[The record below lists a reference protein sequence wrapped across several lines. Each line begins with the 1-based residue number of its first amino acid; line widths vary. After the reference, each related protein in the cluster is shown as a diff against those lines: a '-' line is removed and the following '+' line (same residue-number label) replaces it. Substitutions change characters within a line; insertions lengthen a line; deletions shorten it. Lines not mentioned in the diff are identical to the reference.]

1 MVAPDPLLYLTY
13 MLDNIERIRLWTDG
27 LTFDAYRANLMLRD
41 AVERCL
47 ERISE
52 ASRRLP
58 EDLKASQPQIPWCK
72 VADIGNVLRR
82 EYDDV
87 ADMEVW
93 RIVVGDLKAPGSAV
107 QAMIDKL

>member
-1 MVAPDPLLYLTY
+1 MAALDSQLYLTQ
-13 MLDNIERIRLWTDG
+13 MLDNIERICLWTSG
-27 LTFDAYRANLMLRD
+27 HTLETYRANLMLRD

-58 EDLKASQPQIPWCK
+58 QEVKATQPHIPWRK
-72 VADIGNVLRR
+72 VADIGNVLRH

-87 ADMEVW
+87 ADAEVW
-93 RIVVGDLKAPGSAV
+93 RIVVDDLSTMRSAV
-107 QAMIDKL
+107 QSMIDES

>member
-1 MVAPDPLLYLTY
+1 MVKSDSHVHLSH
-13 MLDNIERIRLWTDG
+13 MIENIERIRDWTRG
-27 LTFDAYRANLMLRD
+27 LTIDGYRGNTMLRD

-58 EDLKASQPQIPWCK
+58 DSLKASQPQIPWRK
-72 VADIGNVLRR
+72 VADIGNVLRH

-87 ADMEVW
+87 ADSEVW
-93 RIVVGDLKAPGSAV
+93 RIVVTDLDALHAATKAMAELS
-107 QAMIDKL
+107 

>member
-1 MVAPDPLLYLTY
+1 MAAPDSQLYLVQ
-13 MLDNIERIRLWTDG
+13 MLDNIERIRLWTNG
-27 LTFDAYRANLMLRD
+27 HTLETYRANLMLRD

-58 EDLKASQPQIPWCK
+58 QEARASQPHIPWRK
-72 VADIGNVLRR
+72 VADIGNVLRH

-87 ADMEVW
+87 ADAEVW
-93 RIVVGDLKAPGSAV
+93 RIVVDDLSALKSAV
-107 QAMIDKL
+107 QSMLDKS

>member
-1 MVAPDPLLYLTY
+1 MAPKDSLLYLAH
-13 MLDNIERIRLWTDG
+13 MFDNIERIRLWTNG
-27 LTFDAYRANLMLRD
+27 HTLETYRANLMMRD

-58 EDLKASQPQIPWCK
+58 LEVKATQPHIPWRK
-72 VADIGNVLRR
+72 VADIGNVLRH

-87 ADMEVW
+87 ADTEVW
-93 RIVVGDLKAPGSAV
+93 RIIVDDLPALRNAV
-107 QAMIDKL
+107 RSMIDRP

>member
-1 MVAPDPLLYLTY
+1 
-13 MLDNIERIRLWTDG
+13 
-27 LTFDAYRANLMLRD
+27 MLRD

-58 EDLKASQPQIPWCK
+58 QEVKATQPHIPWRK
-72 VADIGNVLRR
+72 VADIGNVLRH

-87 ADMEVW
+87 ADAEVW
-93 RIVVGDLKAPGSAV
+93 RIVVDDLSTMRSAV
-107 QAMIDKL
+107 QSMIDES

>member
-1 MVAPDPLLYLTY
+1 MAPPDSLLHLTH
-13 MLDNIERIRLWTDG
+13 MLDNIERIRRWTEG
-27 LTFDAYRANLMLRD
+27 LTIEAYRANPMLRD

-58 EDLKASQPQIPWCK
+58 DEAKASQPKIPWRK
-72 VADIGNVLRR
+72 VADIGNVLRH

-87 ADMEVW
+87 ADTEVW
-93 RIVVGDLKAPGSAV
+93 RIVVDDLRTLRDAV
-107 QAMIDKL
+107 QAMIGTL

>member
-1 MVAPDPLLYLTY
+1 MAAWDSLLYLRH
-13 MLDNIERIRLWTDG
+13 MLDNIERIRRWTDG
-27 LTFDAYRANLMLRD
+27 LTIEAYCAHPMLRD

-58 EDLKASQPQIPWCK
+58 EEAKASQPQIPWRK
-72 VADIGNVLRR
+72 VADIGNVLRH

-87 ADMEVW
+87 ADTEVW
-93 RIVVGDLKAPGSAV
+93 RIVIDDLTTLRNAV
-107 QAMIDKL
+107 QAMISAL

>member
-1 MVAPDPLLYLTY
+1 MVSHDSQLYLAQ
-13 MLDNIERIRLWTDG
+13 MLDNIERIRLWTSG
-27 LTFDAYRANLMLRD
+27 HTLETYRANLMLRD

-58 EDLKASQPQIPWCK
+58 EEVRATQPHIPWRK
-72 VADIGNVLRR
+72 VADVGNVLRH

-87 ADMEVW
+87 ADAEVW
-93 RIVVGDLKAPGSAV
+93 RIVVDNLSTLRSAI
-107 QAMIDKL
+107 QSMIDES

>member
-1 MVAPDPLLYLTY
+1 MAGNDPPLHLAQ
-13 MLDNIERIRLWTDG
+13 MLENVERILGWTDG
-27 LTFDAYRANLMLRD
+27 LTLEEYLSDRMLRD

-58 EDLKASQPQIPWCK
+58 EPLKAAQPQIPWRK
-72 VADIGNVLRR
+72 VADIGNVLRH

-87 ADMEVW
+87 VDTEVW
-93 RIVVGDLKAPGSAV
+93 RIVVDELHTLQAAV
-107 QAMIDKL
+107 LAMMRTR

>member
-1 MVAPDPLLYLTY
+1 MAVPNALLHLTH
-13 MLDNIERIRLWTDG
+13 MLDNIERVRAWTSG
-27 LTFDAYRANLMLRD
+27 LTIDGYRSNLMLRD

-58 EDLKASQPQIPWCK
+58 NEMKASQPQIAWRK
-72 VADIGNVLRR
+72 VADIGNVLRH

-87 ADMEVW
+87 ADTEVW
-93 RIVVGDLKAPGSAV
+93 RIVIDDFDALHKAVVSMIRAV
-107 QAMIDKL
+107 

>member
-1 MVAPDPLLYLTY
+1 MAAPDSLLYLRH
-13 MLDNIERIRLWTDG
+13 MLDNIERIRVWTDG
-27 LTFDAYRANLMLRD
+27 LTLEAYRANLMLRD

-58 EDLKASQPQIPWCK
+58 EDVKAFQPQIPWRK
-72 VADIGNVLRR
+72 IADIGNVLRH

-87 ADMEVW
+87 ADTEVW
-93 RIVVGDLKAPGSAV
+93 RIVVDDLRTLENAV
-107 QAMIDKL
+107 HTMIEAL

>member
-1 MVAPDPLLYLTY
+1 MAVPDSHLYLAQ
-13 MLDNIERIRLWTDG
+13 MLDNIERIRLWTTG
-27 LTFDAYRANLMLRD
+27 HTLATYRANLMLRD

-58 EDLKASQPQIPWCK
+58 PEVKATQPHIPWRK
-72 VADIGNVLRR
+72 VADIGNVLRH

-87 ADMEVW
+87 ADAEVW
-93 RIVVGDLKAPGSAV
+93 RIVVDDLSALRSAV
-107 QAMIDKL
+107 QSMIDRS